1 MDNKIRNFLKESLL
15 YFKDYGYKAYL
26 EKYACDKKEIL
37 SFAKKLHTTI
47 DYRGIEEHRKEL
59 FEYLS
64 SKLEKKNFDI
74 KQISID
80 EIELEKKDLGGLM
93 IYKSEVKVSTA
104 EHIAVFNI
112 GGITE
117 YDGKLLSDGILDLE
131 NIYSLS
137 PHKYIVTD
145 DTNIYSALQT
155 FDKSSKHSDDAYFD
169 HIAQQTATLEEID
182 KTAKKLDIVFPPA
195 LVNYW
200 SEYSNGNKNKNSLM
214 LEVFPHQNIMGITDF
229 FNYIWKEYYGVDEIN
244 VYSHKDMYT
253 PYTQEQKLLVDE
265 MNKNFFVFAAD
276 GEDNFMEML
285 VFDKSHNAYGF
296 IFDQDLIAYPYI
308 EGLHKGIYKKH
319 KDIKNFF
326 AEYINLKIAYE
337 IDGENV
343 SVLDFFVGKGR
354 E

>member
-1 MDNKIRNFLKESLL
+1 MDNKVRNFINESLL

-26 EKYACDKKEIL
+26 EKYACNKKEIL
-37 SFAKKLHTTI
+37 SFAKKLYTTI
-47 DYRGIEEHRKEL
+47 DYREIEERRKEL

-64 SKLEKKNFDI
+64 RELEKKNFDI

-80 EIELEKKDLGGLM
+80 EIELEKKDVGGLM

-104 EHIAVFNI
+104 EYIAVFNI

-117 YDGKLLSDGILDLE
+117 YDGRLLSDGILDLKS
-131 NIYSLS
+131 IYSHS
-137 PHKYIVTD
+137 PRKYIVAD

-155 FDKSSKHSDDAYFD
+155 FDEASKRSDDAYFE

-200 SEYSNGNKNKNSLM
+200 SEYSNGNKNKNKNSLM

-229 FNYIWKEYYGVDEIN
+229 FNYIWKEYYGVDEID
-244 VYSHKDMYT
+244 VYSHEDMYT
-253 PYTQEQKLLVDE
+253 PYAQEQKLLVAE

-276 GEDNFMEML
+276 WKDNFMEIL
-285 VFDKSHNAYGF
+285 IFDKSHNAYGF

-308 EGLHKGIYKKH
+308 ECLHKGIYKRH
-319 KDIKNFF
+319 KDINNFF
-326 AEYINLKIAYE
+326 AEYIDLKIAYE

-343 SVLDFFVGKGR
+343 SVLNLFEGKD
-354 E
+354 